1 MRLIG
6 TAGHIDHGKSTL
18 VQALTGVHPSR
29 LPEERARGMTIDL
42 GYAHLDHPDG
52 HRLGVVDVPGHEKL
66 VKNMVAG
73 ATGFELALWVV
84 DARESVMPQSREHL
98 HILELLGVRALMP
111 VITKAAVATAEQIER
126 TERDVA
132 SLVSDVALPVLASHV
147 VDSVSGAGIAELK
160 RAIFAATR
168 DQPADDDA
176 PPYLAIDRAFSVK
189 GVGTVVTGT
198 LVRGTLAEGDE
209 VVVTS
214 APGTWRV
221 RALTNH
227 HARVARIG
235 AGHRVG
241 VNLAGLHADD
251 VRRGDV
257 LVSPAHPYRARR
269 VNARLRWTPDAPR
282 AWKHGAPLLF
292 HAGCLEV
299 ECRLWG
305 TEEADG
311 ASWAQLEL
319 SREAC
324 FFPGQRFILRGGTPL
339 ATVGG
344 GEILDLAP
352 DRPRRVTMAERAA
365 YVARARGDEC
375 LSVYHAAA
383 GATVLDLAAL
393 ARRWMVAEDTLRR
406 DVARSASLR
415 LLTPDG
421 PLAWSTSAATA
432 ARERLRRWLDAEPR
446 DEHAVPYERV
456 ARELRL
462 PPAHVQAVMRALL
475 AADAESASRLRLDG
489 AAAVVHP
496 GRVELAPED
505 QRLADAL
512 LARLRREWLKPSTV
526 DAYRELL
533 PAPRGALDRVVAR
546 LCEAGRLVRVSRD
559 LVLHADAAR
568 ALRNAPAHYGL
579 DAVRAA
585 EFGQAL
591 GLTRKH
597 GIPYLE
603 FLNRE
608 GIMRRAGDVHH
619 RVR

>member
-1 MRLIG
+1 VRLVG

-18 VQALTGVHPSR
+18 VQALTGVHPSH

-52 HRLGVVDVPGHEKL
+52 YRLGIVDVPGHEKL

-98 HILELLGVRALMP
+98 HILELLGVRALLP
-111 VITKAAVATAEQIER
+111 VITKAAVATPEQIAR

-132 SLVSDVALPVLASHV
+132 ALLAERELPVLPTHV
-147 VDSVSGAGIAELK
+147 VDSVSGDGIDALK

-168 DQPADDDA
+168 DAETDDGGG
-176 PPYLAIDRAFSVK
+176 PYLAIDRVFSVK

-198 LVRGTLAEGDE
+198 LVRGALAEGDE
-209 VVVTS
+209 VAVTS
-214 APGTWRV
+214 QPGTWRV

-227 HARVARIG
+227 HVRVPNIR

-241 VNLAGLHADD
+241 VNLAGLPADA
-251 VRRGDV
+251 VSRGDV
-257 LVSPAHPYRARR
+257 LVAPEHPYRARR
-269 VNARLRWTPDAPR
+269 LNVRVRWTPDAPH

-292 HAGCLEV
+292 HAGCLEM

-305 TEEADG
+305 ATDDG
-311 ASWAQLEL
+311 GATYAQLEL
-319 SREAC
+319 SEEAC
-324 FFPGQRFILRGGTPL
+324 FHPGQRFILRGATPL

-344 GEILDLAP
+344 GVVLDLAP
-352 DRPRRVTMAERAA
+352 DRPRRVTPAERAA
-365 YVARARGDEC
+365 YASRSMAA
-375 LSVYHAAA
+375 YHDAA
-383 GATVLDLAAL
+383 GAAVLDLATL
-393 ARRWMVAEDTLRR
+393 ARRWMLSEASLRAEVEESDTLRL
-406 DVARSASLR
+406 VP
-415 LLTPDG
+415 PDMR
-421 PLAWSTSAATA
+421 LAWSAATEA
-432 ARERLRRWLDAEPR
+432 AVRERLTGYLDAAPR
-446 DEHAVPYERV
+446 EEHAVAYDRL
-456 ARELRL
+456 ARELRV
-462 PPAHVQAVMRALL
+462 PAAHVQPLLRALL
-475 AADAESASRLRLDG
+475 AGDAALRGALRLDG

-496 GRVELAPED
+496 GRVSLTPED
-505 QRLADAL
+505 QRLADTL
-512 LARLRREWLKPSTV
+512 LSRLRREWLRPSTLG
-526 DAYRELL
+526 ALHEAH
-533 PAPRGALDRVVAR
+533 PAPRGAFERVVAR
-546 LCEAGRLVRVSRD
+546 LAEAGRLVRVSRE

-568 ALRNAPAHYGL
+568 ALRAAPGHYGL
-579 DAVRAA
+579 DGVRAS
-585 EFGQAL
+585 EFNETL

-608 GIMRRAGDVHH
+608 GIMRRSGDLHY